1 MRNAGIK
8 SQKGAESWYLKLWTG
23 HGAPNRHDEGDG
35 HDFGVSVPEVDQG
48 VGGTH
53 TFLHNPWK
61 SQKKQNPVRTVVGLL
76 PLCSVLGLVAYV
88 CLNEHSLVI
97 PAGGREESD
106 IV

>member
-1 MRNAGIK
+1 MAPPTGMMK
-8 SQKGAESWYLKLWTG
+8 EMGTTLVSPYLKSTKAWEEL
-23 HGAPNRHDEGDG
+23 
-35 HDFGVSVPEVDQG
+35 
-48 VGGTH
+48 TH
-53 TFLHNPWK
+53 FFTTPGRVRRN
-61 SQKKQNPVRTVVGLL
+61 KQNPVRTVVGLL

>member
-1 MRNAGIK
+1 MADLN
-8 SQKGAESWYLKLWTG
+8 ESTPRAKFLKLWTG

-61 SQKKQNPVRTVVGLL
+61 IEAIFLTSGNDLL
-76 PLCSVLGLVAYV
+76 AFERV
-88 CLNEHSLVI
+88 
-97 PAGGREESD
+97 
-106 IV
+106 